1 MFSIEYNSLDEA
13 IDDAVLDH
21 PDLLSVSK
29 LVRGRNPPPQK
40 KQKVSDKKPVV
51 AVEFNTKRGKA
62 KPVILKALLDSG
74 GSGTIVLEKHA
85 KKLRVKK
92 TPSKTV
98 WTTPAGKLVTDS
110 KCLALFRLPELHE
123 DRILEFNIHMAKN
136 LGAYDMIIGRDLMA
150 DLGIDLRFSDEK
162 IEWDDSQIPFK
173 DEEEFNIIQEAYA
186 LGKEVPLDNDYE
198 EADLEQVCR
207 EQTQLNEEEQQ
218 KLLTCLRKHESLFDG
233 TLGKWNMDP
242 YELELKEG
250 AQPYHA
256 KAFPVPQKYLETLKK
271 EVYRLCRVG
280 VLKKVNRSEWA
291 APTFIIPKKDGKIRF
306 VSDLRELN
314 KRIKRKPYPIP
325 KVQDMMLRLQGF
337 MYATALDLNMGYY
350 HVELTPNSKRYCT
363 IVLPFG
369 KFEYQRL
376 PQGISVGPD
385 IFQEKMSELFEGID
399 YVRAYID
406 DILVITKGSFDDHLD
421 KLSHTFE
428 KLQEAGLKINAK
440 KSFFARTE
448 LEYLGYWVTR
458 EGIQPQTKKVEAI
471 KKIVPPKNRRELR
484 RFIGIINYYR
494 DMWIRRSHIL
504 APLARLTSKD
514 VRWKWTDVE
523 QKAFDTMKRV
533 IARDVLLAY
542 PDFSKKFVIHTDA
555 SHFQLG
561 AVISQEGKPIAFY
574 SRKLNPAQTRY
585 TTTERELLS
594 IVETLKEF
602 RNILLGYEIEIH
614 TDHKN
619 LTCKNFNTE
628 RVMRWRLILEEYGPK
643 LVYIKGEHNIVADAL
658 SRLDMT
664 SEPIPQLKKEEA
676 AELFANTTA
685 DESADEYPL
694 TYEAI
699 FEAQQED
706 QELHRLFQTSPKYS
720 RKQIAYSD
728 KTYDLI
734 VREYRIVLPKKLQG
748 PAVRWYHQQL
758 MHPGESRTEATI
770 AQHYYWKGMR
780 EMVQRSCRKC
790 ALCQITK
797 AKTQKKG
804 QIPVKENVEVR
815 PWHTLCI
822 DLIGPYY
829 LGQPKKKSEKKKT
842 KEEKSKVTLH
852 CLTMIDPATGWF
864 EIARIDNK
872 ESMEVANVL
881 EQKWL
886 TRYPW
891 PTEVIC
897 DRGREFMGAVKDM
910 LKDDYG
916 VSKKMIT
923 TRNPQANSMVERA
936 HQTVHNMIRT
946 NQLHADPNPEE
957 RIDGIL
963 SAIGFAMRSTY
974 HTTLKATPSQLVF
987 GRDAILNVGFQAD
1000 WEYIRQ
1006 NKERRIIQNNARE
1019 NAKRDNH
1026 QYAVNDQVMVKQRPH
1041 RKHGSKDLYA
1051 RPFTVTAVNDN
1062 GTVRLARNTQSGGVV
1077 HETRNVRAIYP
1088 YHA

>member
-1 MFSIEYNSLDEA
+1 
-13 IDDAVLDH
+13 
-21 PDLLSVSK
+21 
-29 LVRGRNPPPQK
+29 
-40 KQKVSDKKPVV
+40 
-51 AVEFNTKRGKA
+51 
-62 KPVILKALLDSG
+62 
-74 GSGTIVLEKHA
+74 
-85 KKLRVKK
+85 
-92 TPSKTV
+92 
-98 WTTPAGKLVTDS
+98 
-110 KCLALFRLPELHE
+110 
-123 DRILEFNIHMAKN
+123 
-136 LGAYDMIIGRDLMA
+136 
-150 DLGIDLRFSDEK
+150 
-162 IEWDDSQIPFK
+162 
-173 DEEEFNIIQEAYA
+173 
-186 LGKEVPLDNDYE
+186 
-198 EADLEQVCR
+198 
-207 EQTQLNEEEQQ
+207 
-218 KLLTCLRKHESLFDG
+218 
-233 TLGKWNMDP
+233 
-242 YELELKEG
+242 
-250 AQPYHA
+250 
-256 KAFPVPQKYLETLKK
+256 
-271 EVYRLCRVG
+271 
-280 VLKKVNRSEWA
+280 
-291 APTFIIPKKDGKIRF
+291 
-306 VSDLRELN
+306 
-314 KRIKRKPYPIP
+314 
-325 KVQDMMLRLQGF
+325 
-337 MYATALDLNMGYY
+337 
-350 HVELTPNSKRYCT
+350 
-363 IVLPFG
+363 
-369 KFEYQRL
+369 
-376 PQGISVGPD
+376 
-385 IFQEKMSELFEGID
+385 
-399 YVRAYID
+399 
-406 DILVITKGSFDDHLD
+406 
-421 KLSHTFE
+421 
-428 KLQEAGLKINAK
+428 
-440 KSFFARTE
+440 
-448 LEYLGYWVTR
+448 
-458 EGIQPQTKKVEAI
+458 
-471 KKIVPPKNRRELR
+471 
-484 RFIGIINYYR
+484 
-494 DMWIRRSHIL
+494 
-504 APLARLTSKD
+504 
-514 VRWKWTDVE
+514 
-523 QKAFDTMKRV
+523 
-533 IARDVLLAY
+533 
-542 PDFSKKFVIHTDA
+542 
-555 SHFQLG
+555 
-561 AVISQEGKPIAFY
+561 
-574 SRKLNPAQTRY
+574 
-585 TTTERELLS
+585 
-594 IVETLKEF
+594 
-602 RNILLGYEIEIH
+602 
-614 TDHKN
+614 
-619 LTCKNFNTE
+619 
-628 RVMRWRLILEEYGPK
+628 
-643 LVYIKGEHNIVADAL
+643 
-658 SRLDMT
+658 
-664 SEPIPQLKKEEA
+664 
-676 AELFANTTA
+676 
-685 DESADEYPL
+685 
-694 TYEAI
+694 
-699 FEAQQED
+699 
-706 QELHRLFQTSPKYS
+706 
-720 RKQIAYSD
+720 
-728 KTYDLI
+728 
-734 VREYRIVLPKKLQG
+734 
-748 PAVRWYHQQL
+748 

-881 EQKWL
+881 ERQKWL

-1051 RPFTVTAVNDN
+1051 GPFTVTAVNDN